1 MRLLGFPRLSPVIL
15 VYNTP
20 GGEGRG
26 ERGEERGEWG
36 ESEDLRDHVVF
47 RGNGVGI
54 GLVLLFWLQHALQ
67 LRTSYSLS
75 PGERGDSEDFEGSHG
90 FQGKWRGDQPSPT
103 EDKGR
108 LEEID
113 L

>member
-26 ERGEERGEWG
+26 ERGEGRRGG
-36 ESEDLRDHVVF
+36 GGSEDLGDHMVF

-54 GLVLLFWLQHALQ
+54 GLVLLFWFTARFTIKNQ
-67 LRTSYSLS
+67 L
-75 PGERGDSEDFEGSHG
+75 
-90 FQGKWRGDQPSPT
+90 
-103 EDKGR
+103 
-108 LEEID
+108 IIIA
-113 L
+113 

>member
-20 GGEGRG
+20 EGEGRG
-26 ERGEERGEWG
+26 ERGEGRGERGEGRGERG

-54 GLVLLFWLQHALQ
+54 GLILLFWFTALFTIKNQ
-67 LRTSYSLS
+67 LFIIAW
-75 PGERGDSEDFEGSHG
+75 GEGRVRGF
-90 FQGKWRGDQPSPT
+90 
-103 EDKGR
+103 
-108 LEEID
+108 
-113 L
+113 

>member
-15 VYNTP
+15 VYNMP

-26 ERGEERGEWG
+26 ERG

-54 GLVLLFWLQHALQ
+54 GLILLFWFTARFTIKNQ
-67 LRTSYSLS
+67 LFIIAW
-75 PGERGDSEDFEGSHG
+75 GEGRVRGF
-90 FQGKWRGDQPSPT
+90 
-103 EDKGR
+103 
-108 LEEID
+108 
-113 L
+113 

>member
-20 GGEGRG
+20 GGEG
-26 ERGEERGEWG
+26 RGEWG

-54 GLVLLFWLQHALQ
+54 GLVLLFWFTARFTIKNQ
-67 LRTSYSLS
+67 LFIIAW
-75 PGERGDSEDFEGSHG
+75 GEGRVRGF
-90 FQGKWRGDQPSPT
+90 
-103 EDKGR
+103 
-108 LEEID
+108 
-113 L
+113 